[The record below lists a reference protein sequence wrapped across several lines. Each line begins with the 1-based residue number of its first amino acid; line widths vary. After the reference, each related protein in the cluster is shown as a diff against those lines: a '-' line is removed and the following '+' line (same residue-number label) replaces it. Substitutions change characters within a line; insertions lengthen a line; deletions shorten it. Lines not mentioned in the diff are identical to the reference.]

1 MIDRHALA
9 GCRVINKCLND
20 YYILEN
26 SPLCTLD
33 HMSTF
38 YNINS
43 SLAFFTCA
51 KLQKD
56 MLMLNIPIVLIQ
68 MLQRV

>member
-26 SPLCTLD
+26 SSLCTLD

-43 SLAFFTCA
+43 SLAFFTRA
-51 KLQKD
+51 KLQKN
-56 MLMLNIPIVLIQ
+56 MLILNIPIVLIQ
-68 MLQRV
+68 MPQRV